1 MRKFF
6 LLAIVAISLAS
17 CGSNAVVDPTTD
29 STAVKADSTKV
40 DTVKHVTDSTSMK
53 MKM

>member
-17 CGSNAVVDPTTD
+17 CGSNAVVEPTTD
-29 STAVKADSTKV
+29 STAVKADTTLKV
-40 DTVKHVTDSTSMK
+40 DTVKHVTDSTK
-53 MKM
+53 K